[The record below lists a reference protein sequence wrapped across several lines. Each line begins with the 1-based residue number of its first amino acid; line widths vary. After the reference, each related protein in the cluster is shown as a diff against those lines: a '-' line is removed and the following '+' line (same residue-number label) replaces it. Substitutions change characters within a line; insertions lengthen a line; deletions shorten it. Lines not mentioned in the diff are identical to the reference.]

1 MVGAAGAA
9 VGTRRADTPASASA
23 AVARQVAPPPLLL
36 QVVGWLNEKSSGAAG
51 FAFEASLGKL

>member
-23 AVARQVAPPPLLL
+23 AVARQVAPPLLL